1 MPPFPP
7 DPLRG
12 RSVTG
17 LLRYPR
23 TQAVALKANAA
34 HGFAAQHA
42 LLHYPSGAVYSFI
55 PKNACSTLRY
65 SLARANNCIDSPE
78 DWVWIHPNNATF
90 MATLPDLVRAPFS
103 FVILRCPHARLA
115 SVFLD
120 KIVDKTPELWQLY
133 RLTRDGFDPDMLT
146 FRDFVDLLLDFDAL
160 VSNIHWRPQIDFLVY
175 ETYTHV
181 FALEQFGTAV
191 ATLRTEVGFDIH
203 DARALTGHGTDEVE
217 LIHEDC
223 FADTPLHVLAG
234 MKRSGHLP
242 AHARLFD
249 QRLARQVASL
259 YAADMSIY
267 TDNLGPEGLTFPD
280 FLTEE

>member
-1 MPPFPP
+1 M
-7 DPLRG
+7 
-12 RSVTG
+12 TG
-17 LLRYPR
+17 LLRYAR
-23 TQAVALKANAA
+23 TETVALKDNAA

-65 SLARANNCIDSPE
+65 SLARANNCISGPE

-90 MATLPDLVRAPFS
+90 TATLPDLVRAPFS

-146 FRDFVDLLLDFDAL
+146 FRDFVTLLSDPDLLKA
-160 VSNIHWRPQIDFLVY
+160 NIHWRPQTDFLVY
-175 ETYTHV
+175 DNYTRV
-181 FALEQFGTAV
+181 FALERFSTIA
-191 ATLRTEVGFDIH
+191 ATLRDAIGFDIH
-203 DARALTGHGTDEVE
+203 DARVLTGHGTDAVT
-217 LIHEDC
+217 LTHTGR
-223 FADTPLHVLAG
+223 FADTPLNVLAE
-234 MKRSGHLP
+234 MKRGGQLP

-249 QRLARQVASL
+249 DRLARQVASL
-259 YAADMSIY
+259 YASDMSIY
-267 TDNLGPEGLTFPD
+267 ADYLGPEDLTFSN
-280 FLTEE
+280 FLTD